1 MYEPSPMRNGSPDAM
16 RAVRR
21 WLWLL
26 WALVLAMVL
35 LGGITRLTGSG
46 LSITEWAPLMGAIP
60 PTSEAEWQ
68 QVFARY
74 RASPQGHLVNH
85 WMQLGDFKRIFFWEY
100 VHRLVGRVTG
110 LVFLGPWLWFLAR
123 RVLTPS
129 LVRKT
134 LLALVL
140 GGSQGLLGWLMVK
153 SGLVNEP
160 RVSPV
165 LLAAHL
171 SLAFGTGQW
180 LLWLALDCD
189 TSTAESPAAPRAQR
203 TAAWTLV
210 ALVALQCVY
219 GALMAGT
226 HAGLLYATFPD
237 MDGRFL
243 PGPFFHG
250 PLWHE
255 LWAGPIAI
263 HWMHR
268 ALAWLVLFY
277 AFALAARLRQAHGP
291 SSVGRAALW
300 LGALAFVQLNL
311 GALTVVMR
319 VATPIAVAHQAT
331 AYLLLSVAIMLCH
344 RLRGASRVAP

>member
-1 MYEPSPMRNGSPDAM
+1 MYEACPMRNGSPDAA

-60 PTSEAEWQ
+60 PTSDAEWQ

-74 RASPQGHLVNH
+74 RASPQFQLVNH
-85 WMQLGDFKRIFFWEY
+85 WMQLDDFKRIFFWEY
-100 VHRLVGRVTG
+100 VHRLVGRLIG

-123 RVLTPS
+123 RMLPPA

-153 SGLVNEP
+153 SGLVNAP
-160 RVSPV
+160 RVSHV

-180 LLWLALDCD
+180 LLWLALDLGAPA
-189 TSTAESPAAPRAQR
+189 TARPPAPRTQR
-203 TAAWTLV
+203 SAAWAFV
-210 ALVALQCVY
+210 ALVAVQCVY
-219 GALMAGT
+219 GAFMAGT
-226 HAGLLYATFPD
+226 QAGLLYATFPD
-237 MDGRFL
+237 MNGRFA
-243 PGPFFHG
+243 PGPFFYDSV
-250 PLWHE
+250 WRE
-255 LWAGPIAI
+255 LWAGPMAI

-268 ALAWLVLFY
+268 TLAWLVLFC
-277 AFALAARLRQAHGP
+277 AFALAAWMRQVHGRGP
-291 SSVGRAALW
+291 VGRAAVA
-300 LGALAFVQLNL
+300 LGVLAFVQLNL

-319 VATPIAVAHQAT
+319 VATPIAVAHQAM

-344 RLRGASRVAP
+344 RLRGVPSVAS